1 MRNKRNA
8 DRPRDRQEAQ
18 RRLEGSVASQTRNLA
33 GRQAGKQAGRQA
45 GKQAGRQAG
54 KQAGKQPER
63 LSGPKT
69 SRRNG
74 EENPQGQGVPCAP
87 RSHKGREV
95 GPAGTAH
102 SAPIHA
108 AFHSCPRTWSTR
120 LASKQTNSG
129 EPWCAWERETGREE
143 MGEGEEIGEG
153 EEMRW
158 DREVRLGLE

>member
-1 MRNKRNA
+1 MRTSFPGGANGLRNKSHA

-33 GRQAGKQAGRQA
+33 GRQAGKQAGR
-45 GKQAGRQAG
+45 
-54 KQAGKQPER
+54 QAGKQPER

-129 EPWCAWERETGREE
+129 EPWCAWERETGRESS
-143 MGEGEEIGEG
+143 GEG
-153 EEMRW
+153 EEMREG
-158 DREVRLGLE
+158 DEMG